1 MLGDFLV
8 EQKLISEV
16 QLSEVLSELPR
27 SGRKIGQLLVEKGY
41 IKEKKLK
48 EALEVLLNQK
58 NIDIY
63 EGDTVLLDKNG
74 ILVTRTRIINR
85 GKTYPVKPTS
95 SARRTQKNYK
105 RIHQSP
111 DSSKGGVM
119 IACGLLTSIAGMLLR
134 GPSAQQEQVSLPI
147 LAWIG
152 LTLCLL
158 GIITYRKKVVTTYT
172 RHYLE
177 LFEHGLTGVRVF
189 KDSQPDFID
198 EAVAVINKNI
208 ASFENWEDRKEQY
221 KVSKKDLERARVE
234 MNKLRESRGQK
245 PIDHQD

>member
-48 EALEVLLNQK
+48 EALEVLLDQK

-74 ILVTRTRIINR
+74 LLATRTRIINR

-105 RIHQSP
+105 RTHQSP

-134 GPSAQQEQVSLPI
+134 EPQQEQASLPV
-147 LAWIG
+147 LAWVG

-189 KDSQPDFID
+189 KDSQPEFID

-221 KVSKKDLERARVE
+221 KVSKKDLERARVQ

-245 PIDHQD
+245 PLDHQD

>member
-1 MLGDFLV
+1 MLD
-8 EQKLISEV
+8 
-16 QLSEVLSELPR
+16 
-27 SGRKIGQLLVEKGY
+27 
-41 IKEKKLK
+41 
-48 EALEVLLNQK
+48 QK

-74 ILVTRTRIINR
+74 LLATRTRIINR

-95 SARRTQKNYK
+95 SARSTQKNYK
-105 RIHQSP
+105 RTHQSP

-134 GPSAQQEQVSLPI
+134 EPQQEQASLPV
-147 LAWIG
+147 LAWVG

-189 KDSQPDFID
+189 KDSQPEFID

-221 KVSKKDLERARVE
+221 KVSKKDLERARVQ

-245 PIDHQD
+245 PLDHQD

>member
-8 EQKLISEV
+8 EQKLISSA

-27 SGRKIGQLLVEKGY
+27 SGRKIGQLLIEKGY
-41 IKEKKLK
+41 VEEKKLK

-58 NIDIY
+58 NVDIY
-63 EGDTVLLDKNG
+63 EGDTTLLDKNG
-74 ILVTRTRIINR
+74 VVITRTRILNR

-111 DSSKGGVM
+111 DSSKGGIM
-119 IACGLLTSIAGMLLR
+119 IACGLLTAIAGMLL
-134 GPSAQQEQVSLPI
+134 GPSAQDGQASLPI
-147 LAWIG
+147 IAWIG
-152 LTLCLL
+152 LSLCLL

-189 KDSQPDFID
+189 KDSQPEFID

-221 KVSKKDLERARVE
+221 KVSTKDLERARVE

>member
-8 EQKLISEV
+8 EQKLISSA

-27 SGRKIGQLLVEKGY
+27 SGRKIGQLLIEKGY
-41 IKEKKLK
+41 VEEKKLK

-63 EGDTVLLDKNG
+63 EGDTTLLDKNG
-74 ILVTRTRIINR
+74 LVVTRTRILNR

-119 IACGLLTSIAGMLLR
+119 IACGLLTAIAGMLL
-134 GPSAQQEQVSLPI
+134 GPSAQDGQVSLPI
-147 LAWIG
+147 IAWIG

-189 KDSQPDFID
+189 KDSQPEFID

-221 KVSKKDLERARVE
+221 KVSTKDLERARVE

>member
-8 EQKLISEV
+8 EQKLISSA

-27 SGRKIGQLLVEKGY
+27 SGRKIGQLLIEKGY
-41 IKEKKLK
+41 VEEKKLK

-63 EGDTVLLDKNG
+63 EGDTTLLDKNG
-74 ILVTRTRIINR
+74 LVVTRTRILNR

-111 DSSKGGVM
+111 DSSKGGIM
-119 IACGLLTSIAGMLLR
+119 IACGLLTAIAGMLL
-134 GPSAQQEQVSLPI
+134 GPSAQDGQASLPI
-147 LAWIG
+147 ISWIG
-152 LTLCLL
+152 LSLCLL

-189 KDSQPDFID
+189 KDSQPEFID

-221 KVSKKDLERARVE
+221 KVSTKDLERARVE

>member
-8 EQKLISEV
+8 EQKLISTA

-27 SGRKIGQLLVEKGY
+27 SGRKIGQLLIEKGY
-41 IKEKKLK
+41 VEEKKLK

-58 NIDIY
+58 NVDIY
-63 EGDTVLLDKNG
+63 EGDTTLLDKNG
-74 ILVTRTRIINR
+74 LVITRTRILNR

-111 DSSKGGVM
+111 DSSKGGIM
-119 IACGLLTSIAGMLLR
+119 IACGLLTAIAGMLL
-134 GPSAQQEQVSLPI
+134 GPSAQDGQASLPI
-147 LAWIG
+147 IAWIG
-152 LTLCLL
+152 LSLCLL

-189 KDSQPDFID
+189 KDSQPEFID

-221 KVSKKDLERARVE
+221 KVSTKDLERARVE

>member
-8 EQKLISEV
+8 EQKLISSA

-27 SGRKIGQLLVEKGY
+27 SGRKIGQLLIEKGY
-41 IKEKKLK
+41 VEEKKLK

-63 EGDTVLLDKNG
+63 EGDTTLLDKNG
-74 ILVTRTRIINR
+74 LVVTRTRILNR

-119 IACGLLTSIAGMLLR
+119 IACGLLTAIAGMLL
-134 GPSAQQEQVSLPI
+134 GPSAQDGQASLPI
-147 LAWIG
+147 IAWIG
-152 LTLCLL
+152 LSLCLL

-189 KDSQPDFID
+189 KDSQPEFID

-221 KVSKKDLERARVE
+221 KVSTKDLERARVE

>member
-85 GKTYPVKPTS
+85 GKTIQPKTWE
-95 SARRTQKNYK
+95 RGER
-105 RIHQSP
+105 
-111 DSSKGGVM
+111 GVFY
-119 IACGLLTSIAGMLLR
+119 A
-134 GPSAQQEQVSLPI
+134 
-147 LAWIG
+147 
-152 LTLCLL
+152 
-158 GIITYRKKVVTTYT
+158 
-172 RHYLE
+172 
-177 LFEHGLTGVRVF
+177 
-189 KDSQPDFID
+189 
-198 EAVAVINKNI
+198 
-208 ASFENWEDRKEQY
+208 
-221 KVSKKDLERARVE
+221 
-234 MNKLRESRGQK
+234 
-245 PIDHQD
+245 